1 MTKQEIIDTLVGVAM
16 LSAAD
21 CWEAMK
27 IQSCDECPKA
37 AECRI
42 KQATEETKNL

>member
-1 MTKQEIIDTLVGVAM
+1 MNKFEIISTLVGAAM

-21 CWEAMK
+21 CWE
-27 IQSCDECPKA
+27 ILNISSCDECPKG

-42 KQATEETKNL
+42 KRAMEESKNL

>member
-1 MTKQEIIDTLVGVAM
+1 MTKQEIINTLVGVAM

-21 CWEAMK
+21 CWEVMSIK
-27 IQSCDECPKA
+27 SCDECPKA

-42 KQATEETKNL
+42 KKAIEEAKDL

>member
-16 LSAAD
+16 LCAAD
-21 CWEAMK
+21 CWEVLN
-27 IQSCDECPKA
+27 ITSCNECPKV

-42 KQATEETKNL
+42 KQAMEEAKSL